1 MQMGA
6 RCALV
11 QNAPLLNLQ
20 MKTVLAALSGRL
32 VPWVK
37 LKAKSVVANLW
48 MQMEASC
55 ALVQNAPLLSLQMKT
70 VLAALRGRPVPRGK
84 IKAKHVEEDQ

>member
-1 MQMGA
+1 MG
-6 RCALV
+6 V
-11 QNAPLLNLQ
+11 QFAQAQIAPLLSLQ

-48 MQMEASC
+48 MQMDGGGA
-55 ALVQNAPLLSLQMKT
+55 
-70 VLAALRGRPVPRGK
+70 
-84 IKAKHVEEDQ
+84 KA